1 MHLAVLADRKDEPLA
16 GSRIIEPGVFPCS
29 HGFREYYVRLTGLA
43 HVGVHNEEHIAAV
56 VSNILVLKQEPVRI
70 ADRQSVRKIVLL
82 HHAGV
87 PFKIF
92 PVSRFLKQDEIV
104 VVLILQTRDSFG
116 DLLVTSF
123 EILESQR
130 FLWIFPDAED
140 PAATF
145 HELLQLG

>member
-1 MHLAVLADRKDEPLA
+1 M
-16 GSRIIEPGVFPCS
+16 
-29 HGFREYYVRLTGLA
+29 
-43 HVGVHNEEHIAAV
+43 
-56 VSNILVLKQEPVRI
+56 
-70 ADRQSVRKIVLL
+70 RKIVLL

-92 PVSRFLKQDEIV
+92 PVSRLLKQDEIV
-104 VVLILQTRDSFG
+104 LILLQTCYGLG
-116 DLLVTSF
+116 DLFVTSL

>member
-16 GSRIIEPGVFPCS
+16 GRRIIKPCVFPCS
-29 HGFREYYVRLTGLA
+29 HGFRERDVRLPGLA
-43 HVGVHNEEHIAAV
+43 HVSVHKEEHVTAIIGNV
-56 VSNILVLKQEPVRI
+56 LVLKQE
-70 ADRQSVRKIVLL
+70 SVRSRDCQGVRKVVLL

-87 PFKIF
+87 PLKVLS
-92 PVSRFLKQDEIV
+92 VSRFLKQDEIV

-116 DLLVTSF
+116 DLLVTSL

-130 FLWIFPDAED
+130 LLRIFPDAED